1 MTCRK
6 TTHDIYRDGRWLQR
20 LIVNGKYTWTTSGV
34 LWNNVKERTT
44 HGSATQLREQSY
56 IGSTNEFISFDDFTL
71 WNKSQVGYALGYE
84 LDSDLLSD
92 GIKKYSPNTCLLI
105 PKELNRFLQNNGSGI
120 LSIKPFPWGMYESKN
135 KLTVRCSLKLPNED
149 KLMMSKSFRLDDLDN
164 AKNYYKN
171 CKNNYLQTWIT
182 KLKTSMT
189 IDDKVIYC
197 LENMSF
203 DYDTNGM
210 GFSWKYNHD

>member
-1 MTCRK
+1 
-6 TTHDIYRDGRWLQR
+6 
-20 LIVNGKYTWTTSGV
+20 
-34 LWNNVKERTT
+34 
-44 HGSATQLREQSY
+44 
-56 IGSTNEFISFDDFTL
+56 
-71 WNKSQVGYALGYE
+71 
-84 LDSDLLSD
+84 
-92 GIKKYSPNTCLLI
+92 
-105 PKELNRFLQNNGSGI
+105 
-120 LSIKPFPWGMYESKN
+120 
-135 KLTVRCSLKLPNED
+135 LKLPNED

-197 LENMSF
+197 LENMIF